1 MLRHSLV
8 HVTTALDV
16 CSMVAA
22 MVTYLI
28 AHGGSSLV
36 KNIFYCQLDIYD
48 LTKLRVRYTEHI
60 SIF

>member
-22 MVTYLI
+22 MVTYLK
-28 AHGGSSLV
+28 AHRGSSLV
-36 KNIFYCQLDIYD
+36 KIYFIASW
-48 LTKLRVRYTEHI
+48 TYTT
-60 SIF
+60 